1 MKLMKLFHSTT
12 MIPYFILGLLVFG
25 CKSDD
30 GPPIITDPPAEFNG
44 TLAWVES
51 FGGSGIDQAT
61 AVVATDDGAF
71 MVLGSTYSNDGHFAG
86 LKSTTD
92 ADFFLMRVRSDG
104 GVDWTKVYGGDDDEL
119 ATGIT
124 KTSDGGFVLVGY
136 SRSDNCFTGSN
147 GEFHDYYLL
156 KVDTQGNEIW
166 CQNFGYPGSDQA
178 QSIIETREGDLMVT
192 GFFDVSASEGQGNED
207 RSNSGS
213 LHGVGEY
220 WGIKLD
226 ADGQF
231 FWKRY
236 FGGSNN
242 DRSYNVVQAN
252 DGGFLLIGS
261 SESDDFDITDSKGSY
276 DYWAVK
282 LSAQGSLQWTRSF
295 GGSEIDIAY
304 DIALT
309 SEGNYMIVGDAR
321 SSDLDV
327 DVNFGNADVWL
338 IEIDP
343 QGNLLWQKSLGG
355 SMFDSAKGILRMNE
369 NLYAITGSSRSNDG
383 DVSVNNGENDA
394 WTLVVN
400 PAGEIQFERAIGGS
414 SLDFSQDVAQG
425 VDGALLVVGNTEN
438 SDGDIIQNFGFKDIL
453 IYKID

>member
-1 MKLMKLFHSTT
+1 MKLFQTSSLFSYLI
-12 MIPYFILGLLVFG
+12 MGLMVVG

-30 GPPIITDPPAEFNG
+30 ETPIITDPPAEFNG
-44 TLAWVES
+44 TLAWVET

-61 AVVATDDGAF
+61 AVVTTEDGAY
-71 MVLGSTYSNDGHFAG
+71 MVVGSTYSNDGHFAG

-92 ADFFLMRVRSDG
+92 ADYFLMRVRPDG

-124 KTSDGGFVLVGY
+124 KTSDGGYVLVGY

-147 GEFHDYYLL
+147 GGFHDYYIL
-156 KVDTQGNEIW
+156 KVDAQGNEIW

-178 QSIIETREGDLMVT
+178 QNIIETREGDLMVT
-192 GFFDVSASEGQGNED
+192 GFFDVSASGGQGNDD
-207 RSNSGS
+207 RENSGT

-242 DRSYNVVQAN
+242 DRSYNVMQTN
-252 DGGFLLIGS
+252 DGGFVLIGS

-282 LSAQGSLQWTRSF
+282 LSAEGDLEWTRSF

-304 DIALT
+304 DIATTLD
-309 SEGNYMIVGDAR
+309 GNFLIVGDAR
-321 SSDLDV
+321 SNDQDV
-327 DVNFGNADVWL
+327 STNFGNADIWL
-338 IEIDP
+338 VEIDP
-343 QGNLLWQKSLGG
+343 QGNLIWEKSLGG
-355 SMFDSAKGILRMNE
+355 SMFDSAKDLLPMKD
-369 NLYAITGSSRSNDG
+369 NLYCVTGSSRSNDV
-383 DVSVNNGENDA
+383 DVTTNNGENDA
-394 WTLVVN
+394 WTVVVD
-400 PAGEIQFERAIGGS
+400 AQGTIIFEVAIGGS
-414 SLDFSQDVAQG
+414 SLDFSEGAAQG
-425 VDGALLVVGNTEN
+425 VDGALLIVGNTES
-438 SDGDIIQNFGFKDIL
+438 SDGDVIQNLGYKDIL

>member
-1 MKLMKLFHSTT
+1 MKRFLTSSIFSYL
-12 MIPYFILGLLVFG
+12 ILGGVVIG

-30 GPPIITDPPAEFNG
+30 ETPIITNPPAEFNG

-61 AVVATDDGAF
+61 GVISTDDGAF
-71 MVLGSTYSNDGHFAG
+71 MVVGSTYSNDGHFTG

-92 ADFFLMRVRSDG
+92 ADYFLMRVRPDG

-124 KTSDGGFVLVGY
+124 KTSDGGYVLVGY

-147 GEFHDYYLL
+147 GGFHDYYIL
-156 KVDTQGNEIW
+156 KVDAQGNEIW

-178 QSIIETREGDLMVT
+178 QNIIETREGDLMVT
-192 GFFDVSASEGQGNED
+192 GFFDVSASGGQGNDD
-207 RSNSGS
+207 RENAGT

-242 DRSYNVVQAN
+242 DRSYNVMQTN
-252 DGGFLLIGS
+252 DGGFVIIGA
-261 SESDDFDITDSKGSY
+261 SESDDFDITDSRGSY

-282 LSAQGSLQWTRSF
+282 LSAQGDLAWTRSF

-304 DIALT
+304 DIATTLD
-309 SEGNYMIVGDAR
+309 GNFLIVGDAR
-321 SSDLDV
+321 SNDQDV
-327 DVNFGNADVWL
+327 STNYGNADVWL

-343 QGNLLWQKSLGG
+343 QGNLVWEKSLGG
-355 SMFDSAKGILRMNE
+355 SMFDSAKDLLPMND
-369 NLYAITGSSRSNDG
+369 NLYCVTGSSRSNDV
-383 DVSVNNGENDA
+383 DVATNNGENDA
-394 WTLVVN
+394 WTVVVD
-400 PAGEIQFERAIGGS
+400 AQGTIIFEVAIGGS
-414 SLDFSQDVAQG
+414 SLDFSEAAAQG
-425 VDGALLVVGNTEN
+425 VDGALLVVGNTES
-438 SDGDIIQNFGFKDIL
+438 SDGNIIQNLGYKDIL

>member
-1 MKLMKLFHSTT
+1 MKLFQTSSLFSYLI
-12 MIPYFILGLLVFG
+12 MGLMVVG

-30 GPPIITDPPAEFNG
+30 ETPIITDPPAEFNG
-44 TLAWVES
+44 TLAWVET

-61 AVVATDDGAF
+61 AVVTTEDGAY
-71 MVLGSTYSNDGHFAG
+71 MVVGSTYSNDGHFAG

-92 ADFFLMRVRSDG
+92 ADYFLMRVRPDG

-124 KTSDGGFVLVGY
+124 KTSDGGYVLVGY

-147 GEFHDYYLL
+147 GGFHDYYIL

-178 QSIIETREGDLMVT
+178 QNIIETREGDLMVT
-192 GFFDVSASEGQGNED
+192 GFFDVSASGGQGNDD
-207 RSNSGS
+207 RENAGT

-242 DRSYNVVQAN
+242 DRSYNVMQTN
-252 DGGFLLIGS
+252 DGGFVLIGS

-282 LSAQGSLQWTRSF
+282 LSAEGDLEWTRSF

-304 DIALT
+304 DIATTLD
-309 SEGNYMIVGDAR
+309 GNFLIVGDAR
-321 SSDLDV
+321 SNDQDV
-327 DVNFGNADVWL
+327 STNYGNADIWL
-338 IEIDP
+338 VEIDP
-343 QGNLLWQKSLGG
+343 QGNLIWEKSLGG
-355 SMFDSAKGILRMNE
+355 SMFDSAKDLLPMND
-369 NLYAITGSSRSNDG
+369 NLYCVTGSSRSNDV
-383 DVSVNNGENDA
+383 DVTTNNGENDA
-394 WTLVVN
+394 WTVVVD
-400 PAGEIQFERAIGGS
+400 AQGTIIFEMAIGGS
-414 SLDFSQDVAQG
+414 SLDFSEGAAQG
-425 VDGALLVVGNTEN
+425 VDGALLIVGNTES
-438 SDGDIIQNFGFKDIL
+438 SDGDVIQNLGYKDIL

>member
-1 MKLMKLFHSTT
+1 MKLFQTSSLFSYLI
-12 MIPYFILGLLVFG
+12 MGLMVVG

-30 GPPIITDPPAEFNG
+30 EIPIITDPPAEFNG
-44 TLAWVES
+44 TLAWVET

-61 AVVATDDGAF
+61 AVVTTGDGAY
-71 MVLGSTYSNDGHFAG
+71 MVVGSTYSNDGHFAG

-92 ADFFLMRVRSDG
+92 ADYFLMRVRPDG

-124 KTSDGGFVLVGY
+124 KTSDGGYVLVGY

-147 GEFHDYYLL
+147 GGFHDYYIL
-156 KVDTQGNEIW
+156 KVDGQGNEIW

-178 QSIIETREGDLMVT
+178 QDIIETREGDLMVT
-192 GFFDVSASEGQGNED
+192 GFFDVSASGGQGNDD
-207 RSNSGS
+207 RENAGT

-242 DRSYNVVQAN
+242 DRSYNVMQTN
-252 DGGFLLIGS
+252 DGGFVLIGS

-282 LSAQGSLQWTRSF
+282 LSVEGDLEWTRSF

-304 DIALT
+304 DIATTLD
-309 SEGNYMIVGDAR
+309 GNFLIVGDAR
-321 SSDLDV
+321 SNDQDV
-327 DVNFGNADVWL
+327 STNYGNADIWL
-338 IEIDP
+338 VAIDP
-343 QGNLLWQKSLGG
+343 QGNLIWEKSLGG
-355 SMFDSAKGILRMNE
+355 SMFDSAKDLLPMND
-369 NLYAITGSSRSNDG
+369 NLYCVTGSSRSNDV
-383 DVSVNNGENDA
+383 DVTTNNGENDA
-394 WTLVVN
+394 WTVVVD
-400 PAGEIQFERAIGGS
+400 AQGTIIFEVAIGGS
-414 SLDFSQDVAQG
+414 SLDFSEGAAQG
-425 VDGALLVVGNTEN
+425 VDGALLIVGNTES
-438 SDGDIIQNFGFKDIL
+438 SDGDIIQNLGYKDIL

>member
-1 MKLMKLFHSTT
+1 MGLM
-12 MIPYFILGLLVFG
+12 VVG

-30 GPPIITDPPAEFNG
+30 ETPIITDPPAEFNG
-44 TLAWVES
+44 TLAWVET

-61 AVVATDDGAF
+61 AVVTTEDGAY
-71 MVLGSTYSNDGHFAG
+71 MVVGSTYSNDGHFAG

-92 ADFFLMRVRSDG
+92 ADYFLMRVRPDG

-124 KTSDGGFVLVGY
+124 KTSDGGYVLVGY

-147 GEFHDYYLL
+147 GGFHDYYIL

-178 QSIIETREGDLMVT
+178 QNIIETREGDLMVT
-192 GFFDVSASEGQGNED
+192 GFFDVSASGGQGNDD
-207 RSNSGS
+207 RENSGT

-242 DRSYNVVQAN
+242 DRSYNVMQTN
-252 DGGFLLIGS
+252 DGGFVLIGS

-282 LSAQGSLQWTRSF
+282 LSAEGDLEWTRSF

-304 DIALT
+304 DIATTLD
-309 SEGNYMIVGDAR
+309 GNFLIVGDAR
-321 SSDLDV
+321 SNDQDV
-327 DVNFGNADVWL
+327 STNFGNADIWL
-338 IEIDP
+338 VAIDP
-343 QGNLLWQKSLGG
+343 QGNLIWEKSLGG
-355 SMFDSAKGILRMNE
+355 SMFDSAKDLLPMND
-369 NLYAITGSSRSNDG
+369 NLYCVTGSSRSNDV
-383 DVSVNNGENDA
+383 DVTTNNGENDA
-394 WTLVVN
+394 WTVVVD
-400 PAGEIQFERAIGGS
+400 AQGTIIFEVAIGGS
-414 SLDFSQDVAQG
+414 SLDFSEGAAQG
-425 VDGALLVVGNTEN
+425 VDGALLIVGNTESN
-438 SDGDIIQNFGFKDIL
+438 DGDIIQNLGYKDIL

>member
-1 MKLMKLFHSTT
+1 MGLM
-12 MIPYFILGLLVFG
+12 VVG

-30 GPPIITDPPAEFNG
+30 ETPIITDPPAEFNG
-44 TLAWVES
+44 TLAWVET

-61 AVVATDDGAF
+61 AVVTTEDGAY
-71 MVLGSTYSNDGHFAG
+71 MVVGSTYSNDGHFAG
-86 LKSTTD
+86 LKSTSD
-92 ADFFLMRVRSDG
+92 ADYFLMRVRPDG

-124 KTSDGGFVLVGY
+124 KTSDGGYVLVGY

-147 GEFHDYYLL
+147 GGFHDYYIL
-156 KVDTQGNEIW
+156 KVDAQGNEIW

-178 QSIIETREGDLMVT
+178 QNIIETREGDLMVT
-192 GFFDVSASEGQGNED
+192 GFFDVSASGGQGNDD
-207 RSNSGS
+207 RENAGT

-242 DRSYNVVQAN
+242 DRSYNVMQTN
-252 DGGFLLIGS
+252 DGGFVLIGS

-282 LSAQGSLQWTRSF
+282 LSAEGDLEWTRSF

-304 DIALT
+304 DIATTLD
-309 SEGNYMIVGDAR
+309 GNFLIVGDAR
-321 SSDLDV
+321 SNDQDV
-327 DVNFGNADVWL
+327 STNYGNADIWL
-338 IEIDP
+338 VAIDP
-343 QGNLLWQKSLGG
+343 QGNLIWEKSLGG
-355 SMFDSAKGILRMNE
+355 SMFDSAKDLLPMND
-369 NLYAITGSSRSNDG
+369 NLYCVTGSSRSNDV
-383 DVSVNNGENDA
+383 DVTTNNGENDA
-394 WTLVVN
+394 WTVVVD
-400 PAGEIQFERAIGGS
+400 AQGTIIFEGAIGGS
-414 SLDFSQDVAQG
+414 SLDFSEGAAQG
-425 VDGALLVVGNTEN
+425 VDGALLIVGNTES
-438 SDGDIIQNFGFKDIL
+438 SDGDIIQNLGYKDIL

>member
-1 MKLMKLFHSTT
+1 MGLM
-12 MIPYFILGLLVFG
+12 VVG

-30 GPPIITDPPAEFNG
+30 ETPIITDPPAEFNG
-44 TLAWVES
+44 TLAWVET

-61 AVVATDDGAF
+61 AVVTTEDGAY
-71 MVLGSTYSNDGHFAG
+71 MVVGSTYSNDGHFAG

-92 ADFFLMRVRSDG
+92 ADYFLMRVRPDG

-124 KTSDGGFVLVGY
+124 KTSDGGYVLVGY

-147 GEFHDYYLL
+147 GGFHDYYIL
-156 KVDTQGNEIW
+156 KVDAQGNEIW

-178 QSIIETREGDLMVT
+178 QNIIETREGDLMVT
-192 GFFDVSASEGQGNED
+192 GFFDVSASGGQGNDD
-207 RSNSGS
+207 RENAGT

-242 DRSYNVVQAN
+242 DRSYNVMQTN
-252 DGGFLLIGS
+252 DGGFVLIGS

-282 LSAQGSLQWTRSF
+282 LSAEGDLEWTRSF

-304 DIALT
+304 DIAT
-309 SEGNYMIVGDAR
+309 TIDGNFLIVGDAR
-321 SSDLDV
+321 SNDQDV
-327 DVNFGNADVWL
+327 STNYGNADIWL
-338 IEIDP
+338 VAIDP
-343 QGNLLWQKSLGG
+343 QGNLIWEKSLGG
-355 SMFDSAKGILRMNE
+355 SMFDSAKDLLPMND
-369 NLYAITGSSRSNDG
+369 NLYCVTGSSRSNDV
-383 DVSVNNGENDA
+383 DVTTNNGENDA
-394 WTLVVN
+394 WTVVVD
-400 PAGEIQFERAIGGS
+400 AQGTIIFEGAIGGS
-414 SLDFSQDVAQG
+414 SLDFSEGAAQG
-425 VDGALLVVGNTEN
+425 VDGALLIVGNTESN
-438 SDGDIIQNFGFKDIL
+438 DGDIIQNLGYKDIL

>member
-1 MKLMKLFHSTT
+1 MGLM
-12 MIPYFILGLLVFG
+12 VVG

-30 GPPIITDPPAEFNG
+30 ETPIITDPPAEFNG
-44 TLAWVES
+44 TLAWVET

-61 AVVATDDGAF
+61 AVVTTEDGAY
-71 MVLGSTYSNDGHFAG
+71 MVVGSTYSNDGHFAG

-92 ADFFLMRVRSDG
+92 ADYFLMRVRPDG

-124 KTSDGGFVLVGY
+124 KTSDGGYVLVGY

-147 GEFHDYYLL
+147 GGFHDYYIL

-178 QSIIETREGDLMVT
+178 QNIIETREGDLMVT
-192 GFFDVSASEGQGNED
+192 GFFDVSASGGQGNDD
-207 RSNSGS
+207 RENSGT

-242 DRSYNVVQAN
+242 DRSYNVMQTN
-252 DGGFLLIGS
+252 DGGFVLIGS
-261 SESDDFDITDSKGSY
+261 SESDDFDITDGKGSY

-282 LSAQGSLQWTRSF
+282 LSAEGDLEWTRSF

-304 DIALT
+304 DIATTLD
-309 SEGNYMIVGDAR
+309 GNFLIVGDAR
-321 SSDLDV
+321 SNDQDV
-327 DVNFGNADVWL
+327 STNYGNADIWL
-338 IEIDP
+338 VAIDP
-343 QGNLLWQKSLGG
+343 QGNLIWEKSLGG
-355 SMFDSAKGILRMNE
+355 SMFDSAKDLLPMND
-369 NLYAITGSSRSNDG
+369 NLYCVTGSSRSNDV
-383 DVSVNNGENDA
+383 DVTTNNGENDA
-394 WTLVVN
+394 WTVVVD
-400 PAGEIQFERAIGGS
+400 AQGTIIFEGAIGGS
-414 SLDFSQDVAQG
+414 SLDFSEGAAQG
-425 VDGALLVVGNTEN
+425 VDGALLIVGNTES
-438 SDGDIIQNFGFKDIL
+438 SDGDIIQNLGYKDIL

>member
-1 MKLMKLFHSTT
+1 MKRFLTSSIFSYL
-12 MIPYFILGLLVFG
+12 ILGGVVIG

-30 GPPIITDPPAEFNG
+30 ETPIITNPPAEFNG

-61 AVVATDDGAF
+61 GVISTDDGAF
-71 MVLGSTYSNDGHFAG
+71 MVVGSTYSNDGHFTG

-92 ADFFLMRVRSDG
+92 ADYFLMRVRPDG
-104 GVDWTKVYGGDDDEL
+104 GVDWTKVYGGGDDEL

-124 KTSDGGFVLVGY
+124 KTSDGGYVLVGY

-147 GEFHDYYLL
+147 GGFHDYYIL
-156 KVDTQGNEIW
+156 KVDAQGNEIW

-178 QSIIETREGDLMVT
+178 QNIIETREGDLMVT
-192 GFFDVSASEGQGNED
+192 GFFDVSASGGQGNDD
-207 RSNSGS
+207 RENAGT

-242 DRSYNVVQAN
+242 DRSYNVMQTN
-252 DGGFLLIGS
+252 DGGFVIIGA
-261 SESDDFDITDSKGSY
+261 SESDDFDITDSRGSY
-276 DYWAVK
+276 DYWGVK
-282 LSAQGSLQWTRSF
+282 LSAEGDLEWTRSF

-304 DIALT
+304 DIATTLD
-309 SEGNYMIVGDAR
+309 GNFLIVGDAR
-321 SSDLDV
+321 SNDQDV
-327 DVNFGNADVWL
+327 STNYGNADIWL
-338 IEIDP
+338 VAIDP
-343 QGNLLWQKSLGG
+343 QGNLIWEKSLGG
-355 SMFDSAKGILRMNE
+355 SMFDSAKDLLPMNN
-369 NLYAITGSSRSNDG
+369 NLYCVTGSSRSNDV
-383 DVSVNNGENDA
+383 DVTTNNGENDA
-394 WTLVVN
+394 WTVVVD
-400 PAGEIQFERAIGGS
+400 AQGTIIFEVAIGGS
-414 SLDFSQDVAQG
+414 SLDFSEAAAQG
-425 VDGALLVVGNTEN
+425 VDGALLVVGNTES
-438 SDGDIIQNFGFKDIL
+438 SDGNIIQNLGYKDIL

>member
-1 MKLMKLFHSTT
+1 MKLFQTSSLFSYLI
-12 MIPYFILGLLVFG
+12 MGLMVVG

-30 GPPIITDPPAEFNG
+30 ETPIITDPPAEFNG
-44 TLAWVES
+44 TLAWVET

-61 AVVATDDGAF
+61 AVVTTEDGAY
-71 MVLGSTYSNDGHFAG
+71 MVVGSTYSNDGHFAG

-92 ADFFLMRVRSDG
+92 ADYFLMRVRPDG

-124 KTSDGGFVLVGY
+124 KTSDGGYVLVGY

-147 GEFHDYYLL
+147 GGFHDYYIL

-178 QSIIETREGDLMVT
+178 QNIIETREGDLMVT
-192 GFFDVSASEGQGNED
+192 GFFDVSASGGQGNDD
-207 RSNSGS
+207 RENAGT

-242 DRSYNVVQAN
+242 DRSYNVMQTN
-252 DGGFLLIGS
+252 DGGFVLIGS
-261 SESDDFDITDSKGSY
+261 SESDDFDITDGKGSY

-282 LSAQGSLQWTRSF
+282 LSAEGDLEWTRSF

-304 DIALT
+304 DIATTLD
-309 SEGNYMIVGDAR
+309 GNFLIVGDAR
-321 SSDLDV
+321 SNDQDV
-327 DVNFGNADVWL
+327 STNFGNADIWL
-338 IEIDP
+338 VEIDP
-343 QGNLLWQKSLGG
+343 QGNLIWEKSLGG
-355 SMFDSAKGILRMNE
+355 SMFDSAKDLLPMND
-369 NLYAITGSSRSNDG
+369 NLYCVTGSSRSNDV
-383 DVSVNNGENDA
+383 DVTTNNGENDA
-394 WTLVVN
+394 WTVVVD
-400 PAGEIQFERAIGGS
+400 AQGTIIFEVAIGGS
-414 SLDFSQDVAQG
+414 SLDFSEGAAQG
-425 VDGALLVVGNTEN
+425 VDGALLIVGNTES
-438 SDGDIIQNFGFKDIL
+438 SDGDVIQNLGYKDIL

>member
-1 MKLMKLFHSTT
+1 MKLFQTSSLFSYLI
-12 MIPYFILGLLVFG
+12 MGLMVVG

-30 GPPIITDPPAEFNG
+30 ETPIITDPPAEFNG
-44 TLAWVES
+44 TLAWVET

-61 AVVATDDGAF
+61 AVVTTEDGAY
-71 MVLGSTYSNDGHFAG
+71 MVVGSTYSNDGHFAG
-86 LKSTTD
+86 LKSTSD
-92 ADFFLMRVRSDG
+92 ADYFLMRVRPDG

-124 KTSDGGFVLVGY
+124 KTSDGGYVLVGY

-147 GEFHDYYLL
+147 GGFHDYYIL
-156 KVDTQGNEIW
+156 KVDAQGNEIW

-178 QSIIETREGDLMVT
+178 QNIIETREGDLMVT
-192 GFFDVSASEGQGNED
+192 GFFDVSASGGQGNDD
-207 RSNSGS
+207 RENALT

-242 DRSYNVVQAN
+242 DRSYNVMQTN
-252 DGGFLLIGS
+252 DGGFVLIGS
-261 SESDDFDITDSKGSY
+261 SESDDFDITDGKGSY

-282 LSAQGSLQWTRSF
+282 LSAEGDLEWTRSF

-304 DIALT
+304 DIATTLD
-309 SEGNYMIVGDAR
+309 GNFLIVGDAR
-321 SSDLDV
+321 SNDQDV
-327 DVNFGNADVWL
+327 STNYGNADIWL
-338 IEIDP
+338 VAIDP
-343 QGNLLWQKSLGG
+343 QGNLIWEKSLGG
-355 SMFDSAKGILRMNE
+355 SMFDSAKDLLPMND
-369 NLYAITGSSRSNDG
+369 NLYCVTGSSRSNDV
-383 DVSVNNGENDA
+383 DVTTNNGENDA
-394 WTLVVN
+394 WTVVVD
-400 PAGEIQFERAIGGS
+400 AQGTIIFEGAIGGS
-414 SLDFSQDVAQG
+414 SLDFSEGAAQG
-425 VDGALLVVGNTEN
+425 VDGALLIVGNTES
-438 SDGDIIQNFGFKDIL
+438 SDGDIIQNLGYKDIL

>member
-1 MKLMKLFHSTT
+1 MKLLQSSSLISFL
-12 MIPYFILGLLVFG
+12 ILGLVMG

-30 GPPIITDPPAEFNG
+30 ETPIITDPPAEFNG

-61 AVVATDDGAF
+61 SVVTTDDGAF
-71 MVLGSTYSNDGHFAG
+71 MVVGSTYSNDGHFAG
-86 LKSTTD
+86 LKSSTD
-92 ADFFLMRVRSDG
+92 ADYFLMRVRPDG

-124 KTSDGGFVLVGY
+124 KTNDGGYVIAGY

-147 GEFHDYYLL
+147 GGFHDYYIL
-156 KVDTQGNEIW
+156 KVDAQGNEIW

-178 QSIIETREGDLMVT
+178 QNIIETREGDLMVT

-207 RSNSGS
+207 RSSSGS

-220 WGIKLD
+220 WSIKLD

-231 FWKRY
+231 FWKRF

-252 DGGFLLIGS
+252 DGGFILIGA

-282 LSAQGSLQWTRSF
+282 LSAQGALQWTRSF

-309 SEGNYMIVGDAR
+309 TEGNFMIVGDAR

-355 SMFDSAKGILRMNE
+355 SMFDSGKALSRMNE
-369 NLYAITGSSRSNDG
+369 NLYCITGSSRSSDG
-383 DVSVNNGENDA
+383 DVTLNNGENDA
-394 WTLVVN
+394 WTIVVD
-400 PAGEIQFERAIGGS
+400 ASGEIQFELAIGGS
-414 SLDFSQDVAQG
+414 SLDFSEDVAQG
-425 VDGALLVVGNTEN
+425 IDGALLVVGNTES
-438 SDGDIIQNFGFKDIL
+438 SDGDIIQNLGYKDIL

>member
-1 MKLMKLFHSTT
+1 MKLFQTSSLFSYLI
-12 MIPYFILGLLVFG
+12 MGLMVVG

-30 GPPIITDPPAEFNG
+30 EIPIITDPPAEFNG
-44 TLAWVES
+44 TLAWVET

-61 AVVATDDGAF
+61 AVVTTGDGAY
-71 MVLGSTYSNDGHFAG
+71 MVVGSTYSNDGHFAG

-92 ADFFLMRVRSDG
+92 ADYFLMRVRPDG

-124 KTSDGGFVLVGY
+124 KTSDGGYVLVGY

-147 GEFHDYYLL
+147 GGFHDYYIL
-156 KVDTQGNEIW
+156 KVDGQGNEIW

-178 QSIIETREGDLMVT
+178 QDIIETREGDLMVT
-192 GFFDVSASEGQGNED
+192 GFFDVSASGGQGNDD
-207 RSNSGS
+207 RENAGT

-242 DRSYNVVQAN
+242 DRSYNVMQTN
-252 DGGFLLIGS
+252 DGGFVLIGA

-282 LSAQGSLQWTRSF
+282 LSVEGDLEWTRSF

-304 DIALT
+304 DIATTLD
-309 SEGNYMIVGDAR
+309 GNFLIVGDAR
-321 SSDLDV
+321 SNDQDV
-327 DVNFGNADVWL
+327 STNYGNADIWL
-338 IEIDP
+338 VAIDP
-343 QGNLLWQKSLGG
+343 QGNLIWEKSLGG
-355 SMFDSAKGILRMNE
+355 SMFDSAKDLLPMND
-369 NLYAITGSSRSNDG
+369 NLYCVTGSSRSNDV
-383 DVSVNNGENDA
+383 DVTTNNGENDA
-394 WTLVVN
+394 WTVVVD
-400 PAGEIQFERAIGGS
+400 AQGTIIFEVAIGGS
-414 SLDFSQDVAQG
+414 SLDFSESAAQG
-425 VDGALLVVGNTEN
+425 VDGALLIVGNTES
-438 SDGDIIQNFGFKDIL
+438 SDGDVIQNLGYKDIL

>member
-1 MKLMKLFHSTT
+1 MKLFHSTT

-147 GEFHDYYLL
+147 GGFHDYYLL

-282 LSAQGSLQWTRSF
+282 LSAQGALQWTRSF

-425 VDGALLVVGNTEN
+425 IDGALLVVGNTES

>member
-1 MKLMKLFHSTT
+1 
-12 MIPYFILGLLVFG
+12 MIG

-30 GPPIITDPPAEFNG
+30 ETPIITDPPSEFNG

-61 AVVATDDGAF
+61 GVISTDDGAF
-71 MVLGSTYSNDGHFAG
+71 MVVGSTYSNDGHLTG

-92 ADFFLMRVRSDG
+92 ADYFLMRVRPDG

-124 KTSDGGFVLVGY
+124 KTSDGGYVLVGY
-136 SRSDNCFTGSN
+136 SRSNNCFTGSN
-147 GEFHDYYLL
+147 GGFHDYYIL
-156 KVDTQGNEIW
+156 KVDAQGNEIW

-178 QSIIETREGDLMVT
+178 QNIIETREGDLMVT
-192 GFFDVSASEGQGNED
+192 GFFDVSASGGQGNDD
-207 RSNSGS
+207 RENAGT

-242 DRSYNVVQAN
+242 DRSYNVMQTN
-252 DGGFLLIGS
+252 DGGFVIIGA
-261 SESDDFDITDSKGSY
+261 SESDYFDITDSRGSY

-282 LSAQGSLQWTRSF
+282 LSAQGDLAWTRSF
-295 GGSEIDIAY
+295 CGSEIDIAY
-304 DIALT
+304 DIAT
-309 SEGNYMIVGDAR
+309 TRDGNFLIVGDAR
-321 SSDLDV
+321 SNDQDV
-327 DVNFGNADVWL
+327 SNNYGNADVWL

-343 QGNLLWQKSLGG
+343 QGNLVWEKSLGG
-355 SMFDSAKGILRMNE
+355 SMFDSAKDLLPMND
-369 NLYAITGSSRSNDG
+369 NLYCVTGSSRSNDV
-383 DVSVNNGENDA
+383 DVATNNGENDA
-394 WTLVVN
+394 WTVVVD
-400 PAGEIQFERAIGGS
+400 AQGAIIFEVSIGGS
-414 SLDFSQDVAQG
+414 SLDFSEAAAQG
-425 VDGALLVVGNTEN
+425 VDGALLVVGNTES
-438 SDGDIIQNFGFKDIL
+438 SDGNIIQNLGYKDIL

>member
-1 MKLMKLFHSTT
+1 MKLFQTSSLFSYLI
-12 MIPYFILGLLVFG
+12 MGLMVVG

-30 GPPIITDPPAEFNG
+30 EIPIITDPPAEFNG
-44 TLAWVES
+44 TLAWVET

-61 AVVATDDGAF
+61 AVVTTGDGAY
-71 MVLGSTYSNDGHFAG
+71 MVVGSTYSNDGHFAG

-92 ADFFLMRVRSDG
+92 ADYFLMRVRLDG

-124 KTSDGGFVLVGY
+124 KTSDGGYVLVGY

-147 GEFHDYYLL
+147 GGFHDYYIL
-156 KVDTQGNEIW
+156 KVDGQGNEIW

-178 QSIIETREGDLMVT
+178 QDIIETREGDLMVT
-192 GFFDVSASEGQGNED
+192 GFFDVSASGGQGNDD
-207 RSNSGS
+207 RENAGT

-242 DRSYNVVQAN
+242 DRSYNVMQTN
-252 DGGFLLIGS
+252 DGGFVLIGA

-282 LSAQGSLQWTRSF
+282 LSVEGDLEWTRSF

-304 DIALT
+304 DIATTLD
-309 SEGNYMIVGDAR
+309 GNFLIVGDAR
-321 SSDLDV
+321 SNDQDV
-327 DVNFGNADVWL
+327 STNYGNADIWL
-338 IEIDP
+338 VAIDP
-343 QGNLLWQKSLGG
+343 QGNLIWEKSLGG
-355 SMFDSAKGILRMNE
+355 SMFDSAKNLLPMNN
-369 NLYAITGSSRSNDG
+369 NLYCVTGSSRSNDV
-383 DVSVNNGENDA
+383 DVTTNNGENDA
-394 WTLVVN
+394 WTVVVD
-400 PAGEIQFERAIGGS
+400 AQGTIIFEVAIGGS
-414 SLDFSQDVAQG
+414 SLDFSEGAAQG
-425 VDGALLVVGNTEN
+425 VDGALLIVGNTES
-438 SDGDIIQNFGFKDIL
+438 SDGDIIQNLGYKDIL

>member
-1 MKLMKLFHSTT
+1 MGLM
-12 MIPYFILGLLVFG
+12 VVG

-30 GPPIITDPPAEFNG
+30 ETPIITDPPAEFNG
-44 TLAWVES
+44 TLAWVET

-61 AVVATDDGAF
+61 AVVTTEDGAY
-71 MVLGSTYSNDGHFAG
+71 MVVGSTYSNDGHFAG

-92 ADFFLMRVRSDG
+92 ADYFLMRVRPDG

-124 KTSDGGFVLVGY
+124 KTSDGGYVLVGY

-147 GEFHDYYLL
+147 GGFHDYYIL
-156 KVDTQGNEIW
+156 KVDAQGNEIW

-178 QSIIETREGDLMVT
+178 QNIIETREGDLMVT
-192 GFFDVSASEGQGNED
+192 GFFDVSASGGQGNDD
-207 RSNSGS
+207 RENAGT

-242 DRSYNVVQAN
+242 DRSYNVMQTN
-252 DGGFLLIGS
+252 DGGFVLIGS

-282 LSAQGSLQWTRSF
+282 LSAEGDLEWTRSF

-304 DIALT
+304 DIATTLD
-309 SEGNYMIVGDAR
+309 GNFLIVGDAR
-321 SSDLDV
+321 SNDQDV
-327 DVNFGNADVWL
+327 STNYGNADIWL
-338 IEIDP
+338 VAIDP
-343 QGNLLWQKSLGG
+343 QGNLIWEKSLGG
-355 SMFDSAKGILRMNE
+355 SMFDSAKDLLPMND
-369 NLYAITGSSRSNDG
+369 NLYCVTGSSRSNDV
-383 DVSVNNGENDA
+383 DVTTNNGENDA
-394 WTLVVN
+394 WTVVVD
-400 PAGEIQFERAIGGS
+400 AQGTIIFEVAIGGS
-414 SLDFSQDVAQG
+414 SLDFSEGAAQG
-425 VDGALLVVGNTEN
+425 VDGALLIVGNTES
-438 SDGDIIQNFGFKDIL
+438 SDGDVIQNLGYKDIL

>member
-1 MKLMKLFHSTT
+1 MKLFQTSSLFSYLI
-12 MIPYFILGLLVFG
+12 MGLMVVG

-30 GPPIITDPPAEFNG
+30 ETPIITDPPAEFNG
-44 TLAWVES
+44 TLAWVET

-61 AVVATDDGAF
+61 AVVTTEDGAY
-71 MVLGSTYSNDGHFAG
+71 MVVGSTYSNDGHFAG

-92 ADFFLMRVRSDG
+92 ADYFLMRVRPDG

-124 KTSDGGFVLVGY
+124 KTSDGGYVLVGY

-147 GEFHDYYLL
+147 GGFHDYYIL

-178 QSIIETREGDLMVT
+178 QNIIETREGDLMVT
-192 GFFDVSASEGQGNED
+192 GFFDVSASGGQGNDD
-207 RSNSGS
+207 RENAGT

-242 DRSYNVVQAN
+242 DRSYNVMQTN
-252 DGGFLLIGS
+252 DGGFVLIGS
-261 SESDDFDITDSKGSY
+261 SESDDFDITDGKGSY

-282 LSAQGSLQWTRSF
+282 LSAEGDLEWTRSF

-304 DIALT
+304 DIATTLD
-309 SEGNYMIVGDAR
+309 GNFLIVGDAR
-321 SSDLDV
+321 SNDQDV
-327 DVNFGNADVWL
+327 STNFGNADIWL
-338 IEIDP
+338 VEIDP
-343 QGNLLWQKSLGG
+343 QGNLIWEKSLGG
-355 SMFDSAKGILRMNE
+355 SMFDSAKDLLPMND
-369 NLYAITGSSRSNDG
+369 NLYCVTGSSRSNDV
-383 DVSVNNGENDA
+383 DVTTNNGENDA
-394 WTLVVN
+394 WTVVVD
-400 PAGEIQFERAIGGS
+400 AQGTIIFEGAIGGS
-414 SLDFSQDVAQG
+414 SLDFSEGAAQG
-425 VDGALLVVGNTEN
+425 VDGALLIVGNTES
-438 SDGDIIQNFGFKDIL
+438 SDGDVIQNLGYKDIL

>member
-1 MKLMKLFHSTT
+1 MKLFQTSSLFSYLI
-12 MIPYFILGLLVFG
+12 MGLMVVG

-30 GPPIITDPPAEFNG
+30 ETPIITDPPAEFNG
-44 TLAWVES
+44 TLAWVET

-61 AVVATDDGAF
+61 AVVTTEDGAY
-71 MVLGSTYSNDGHFAG
+71 MVVGSTYSNDGHFAG

-92 ADFFLMRVRSDG
+92 ADYFLMRVRPDG

-124 KTSDGGFVLVGY
+124 KTSDGGYVLVGY

-147 GEFHDYYLL
+147 GGFHDYYIL

-178 QSIIETREGDLMVT
+178 QNIIETREGDLMVT
-192 GFFDVSASEGQGNED
+192 GFFDVSASGGQGNDD
-207 RSNSGS
+207 RENSGT

-242 DRSYNVVQAN
+242 DRSYNVMQTN
-252 DGGFLLIGS
+252 DGGFVLIGS

-282 LSAQGSLQWTRSF
+282 LSAEGDLEWTRSF

-304 DIALT
+304 DIATTLD
-309 SEGNYMIVGDAR
+309 GNFLIVGDAR
-321 SSDLDV
+321 SNDQDV
-327 DVNFGNADVWL
+327 STNFGNADIWL
-338 IEIDP
+338 VAIDP
-343 QGNLLWQKSLGG
+343 QGNLIWEKSLGG
-355 SMFDSAKGILRMNE
+355 SMFDSAKDLLPMND
-369 NLYAITGSSRSNDG
+369 NLYCVTGSSRSNDV
-383 DVSVNNGENDA
+383 DVTTNNGENDA
-394 WTLVVN
+394 WTVVVD
-400 PAGEIQFERAIGGS
+400 AQGTIIFEVAIGGS
-414 SLDFSQDVAQG
+414 SLDFSEGAAQG
-425 VDGALLVVGNTEN
+425 VDGALLIVGNTESN
-438 SDGDIIQNFGFKDIL
+438 DGDIIQNLGYKDIL

>member
-1 MKLMKLFHSTT
+1 MKLIRTSSIISIIF
-12 MIPYFILGLLVFG
+12 LGLGVMG

-30 GPPIITDPPAEFNG
+30 ETPIITDPPAEFNG

-61 AVVATDDGAF
+61 AVVTTDDGAF
-71 MVLGSTYSNDGHFAG
+71 MVVGSTYSNDGHFAG
-86 LKSTTD
+86 LKSSTD
-92 ADFFLMRVRSDG
+92 ADYFLMRVRPDG
-104 GVDWTKVYGGDDDEL
+104 GVDWTKVYGDDDDEI

-124 KTSDGGFVLVGY
+124 KTSDGGFVISGY

-147 GEFHDYYLL
+147 GGFHDYYIL
-156 KVDTQGNEIW
+156 KVDAQGNEIW

-178 QSIIETREGDLMVT
+178 QNIIETREGDLMVT

-207 RSNSGS
+207 RANSGS

-236 FGGSNN
+236 YGGSNN

-252 DGGFLLIGS
+252 DGGFILIGA

-282 LSAQGSLQWTRSF
+282 LSAQGALQWTRSF

-304 DIALT
+304 DISLT
-309 SEGNYMIVGDAR
+309 NEGNFMIVGDAR

-338 IEIDP
+338 IEINP

-355 SMFDSAKGILRMNE
+355 SMFDSGKALLRMNE
-369 NLYAITGSSRSNDG
+369 NLYCITGSSRSNDG

-394 WTLVVN
+394 WTVVVDSSG
-400 PAGEIQFERAIGGS
+400 AIQFEVAIGGS
-414 SLDFSQDVAQG
+414 SLDFSEDVAQG
-425 VDGALLVVGNTEN
+425 VDGALLVVGNTES
-438 SDGDIIQNFGFKDIL
+438 SDGDIIQNLGYKDIL
-453 IYKID
+453 IYRID

>member
-1 MKLMKLFHSTT
+1 MKLFQTSSLFSYLI
-12 MIPYFILGLLVFG
+12 MGLMVVG

-30 GPPIITDPPAEFNG
+30 EIPIITDPPAEFNG
-44 TLAWVES
+44 TLAWVET

-61 AVVATDDGAF
+61 AVVTTEDGAY
-71 MVLGSTYSNDGHFAG
+71 MVVGSTYSNDGHFAG

-92 ADFFLMRVRSDG
+92 ADYFLMRVRPDG

-124 KTSDGGFVLVGY
+124 KTSDGGYVLVGY

-147 GEFHDYYLL
+147 GGFHDYYIL
-156 KVDTQGNEIW
+156 KVDGQGNEIW

-178 QSIIETREGDLMVT
+178 QDIIETREGDLMVT
-192 GFFDVSASEGQGNED
+192 GFFDVSASGGQGNDD
-207 RSNSGS
+207 RENAGT

-242 DRSYNVVQAN
+242 DRSYNVMQTN
-252 DGGFLLIGS
+252 DGGFVLIGA

-282 LSAQGSLQWTRSF
+282 LSVEGDLEWTRSF

-304 DIALT
+304 DITTTLD
-309 SEGNYMIVGDAR
+309 GNFLIVGDAR
-321 SSDLDV
+321 SNDQDV
-327 DVNFGNADVWL
+327 STNYGNADIWL
-338 IEIDP
+338 VAIDP
-343 QGNLLWQKSLGG
+343 QGNLIWEKSLGG
-355 SMFDSAKGILRMNE
+355 SMFDSAKDLLPMND
-369 NLYAITGSSRSNDG
+369 NLYCVTGSSRSNDV
-383 DVSVNNGENDA
+383 DVTTNNGENDA
-394 WTLVVN
+394 WTVVVD
-400 PAGEIQFERAIGGS
+400 AQGTIIFEVAIGGS
-414 SLDFSQDVAQG
+414 SLDFSEGAAQG
-425 VDGALLVVGNTEN
+425 VDGALLIVGNTES
-438 SDGDIIQNFGFKDIL
+438 SDGDVIQNLGYKDIL

>member
-1 MKLMKLFHSTT
+1 MKLFHSTT

-147 GEFHDYYLL
+147 GGFHDYYLL

-282 LSAQGSLQWTRSF
+282 LSAQGALQWTRSF

-383 DVSVNNGENDA
+383 EVSVNNGENDA

-425 VDGALLVVGNTEN
+425 IDGALLVVGNTES

>member
-1 MKLMKLFHSTT
+1 MKLFQTSSLFSYLI
-12 MIPYFILGLLVFG
+12 MGLMVVG

-30 GPPIITDPPAEFNG
+30 ETPIITDPPAEFNG
-44 TLAWVES
+44 TLAWVET

-61 AVVATDDGAF
+61 AVVTTEDGAY
-71 MVLGSTYSNDGHFAG
+71 MVVGSTYSNDGHFAG
-86 LKSTTD
+86 LKSTSD
-92 ADFFLMRVRSDG
+92 ADYFLMRVRPDG

-124 KTSDGGFVLVGY
+124 KTSDGGYVLVGY

-147 GEFHDYYLL
+147 GGFHDYYIL
-156 KVDTQGNEIW
+156 KVDAQGNEIW

-178 QSIIETREGDLMVT
+178 QNIIETREGDLMVT
-192 GFFDVSASEGQGNED
+192 GFFDVSASGGQGNDD
-207 RSNSGS
+207 RENAGT

-242 DRSYNVVQAN
+242 DRSYNVMQTN
-252 DGGFLLIGS
+252 DGGFVLIGS
-261 SESDDFDITDSKGSY
+261 SESDDFDITDGKGSY

-282 LSAQGSLQWTRSF
+282 LSAEGDLEWTRSF

-304 DIALT
+304 DIATTLD
-309 SEGNYMIVGDAR
+309 GNFLIVGDAR
-321 SSDLDV
+321 SNDQDV
-327 DVNFGNADVWL
+327 STNYGNADIWL
-338 IEIDP
+338 VAIDP
-343 QGNLLWQKSLGG
+343 QGNLIWEKSLGG
-355 SMFDSAKGILRMNE
+355 SMFDSAKDLLPMND
-369 NLYAITGSSRSNDG
+369 NLYCVTGSSRSNDV
-383 DVSVNNGENDA
+383 DVTTNNGENDA
-394 WTLVVN
+394 WTVVVD
-400 PAGEIQFERAIGGS
+400 AQGTIIFEGAIGGS
-414 SLDFSQDVAQG
+414 SLDFSEGAAQG
-425 VDGALLVVGNTEN
+425 VDGALLIVGNTES
-438 SDGDIIQNFGFKDIL
+438 SDGDIIQNLGYKDIL

>member
-1 MKLMKLFHSTT
+1 MKLFQTSSLFSYLI
-12 MIPYFILGLLVFG
+12 MGLMVVG

-30 GPPIITDPPAEFNG
+30 ETPIITDPPAEFNG
-44 TLAWVES
+44 TLAWVET

-61 AVVATDDGAF
+61 AVVTTEDGAY
-71 MVLGSTYSNDGHFAG
+71 MVVGSTYSNDGHFAG

-92 ADFFLMRVRSDG
+92 ADYFLMRVRPDG

-124 KTSDGGFVLVGY
+124 KTSDGGYVLVGY

-147 GEFHDYYLL
+147 GGFHDYYIL

-178 QSIIETREGDLMVT
+178 QNIIETREGDLMVT
-192 GFFDVSASEGQGNED
+192 GFFDVSASGGQGNDD
-207 RSNSGS
+207 RENSGT

-242 DRSYNVVQAN
+242 DRSYNVMQTN
-252 DGGFLLIGS
+252 DGGFVLIGS

-282 LSAQGSLQWTRSF
+282 LSAEGDLEWTRSF

-304 DIALT
+304 DIATTLD
-309 SEGNYMIVGDAR
+309 GNFLIVGDAR
-321 SSDLDV
+321 SNDQDV
-327 DVNFGNADVWL
+327 STNFGNADIWL
-338 IEIDP
+338 VAIDP
-343 QGNLLWQKSLGG
+343 QGNLIWEKSLGG
-355 SMFDSAKGILRMNE
+355 SMFDSAKDLLPMND
-369 NLYAITGSSRSNDG
+369 NLYCVTGSSRSNDV
-383 DVSVNNGENDA
+383 DVTTNNGENDA
-394 WTLVVN
+394 WTVVVD
-400 PAGEIQFERAIGGS
+400 AQGTIIFEVAIGGS
-414 SLDFSQDVAQG
+414 SLDFSEGAAQG
-425 VDGALLVVGNTEN
+425 VDGALLIVGNTES
-438 SDGDIIQNFGFKDIL
+438 SDGDVIQNLGYKDIL

>member
-1 MKLMKLFHSTT
+1 MKLFQTSSLFSYLI
-12 MIPYFILGLLVFG
+12 MGLMVVG

-30 GPPIITDPPAEFNG
+30 ETPIITDPPAEFNG
-44 TLAWVES
+44 TLAWVET

-61 AVVATDDGAF
+61 AVVTTEDGAY
-71 MVLGSTYSNDGHFAG
+71 MVVGSTYSNDGHFAG

-92 ADFFLMRVRSDG
+92 ADYFLMRVRPDG

-124 KTSDGGFVLVGY
+124 KTSDGGYVLVGY

-147 GEFHDYYLL
+147 GGFHDYYIL
-156 KVDTQGNEIW
+156 KVDAQGNEIW

-178 QSIIETREGDLMVT
+178 QNIIETREGDLMVT
-192 GFFDVSASEGQGNED
+192 GFFDVSASGGQGNDD
-207 RSNSGS
+207 RENAGT

-242 DRSYNVVQAN
+242 DRSYNVMQTN
-252 DGGFLLIGS
+252 DGGFVLIGS

-282 LSAQGSLQWTRSF
+282 LSAEGDLEWTRSF

-304 DIALT
+304 DIATTLD
-309 SEGNYMIVGDAR
+309 GNFLIVGDAR
-321 SSDLDV
+321 SNDQDV
-327 DVNFGNADVWL
+327 STNYGNADIWL
-338 IEIDP
+338 VAIDP
-343 QGNLLWQKSLGG
+343 QGNLIWEKSLGG
-355 SMFDSAKGILRMNE
+355 SMFDSAKDLLPMND
-369 NLYAITGSSRSNDG
+369 NLYCVTGSSRSNDV
-383 DVSVNNGENDA
+383 DVTTNNGENDA
-394 WTLVVN
+394 WTVVVD
-400 PAGEIQFERAIGGS
+400 AQGTIIFEVAIGGS
-414 SLDFSQDVAQG
+414 SLDFSEGAAQG
-425 VDGALLVVGNTEN
+425 VDGALLIVGNTES
-438 SDGDIIQNFGFKDIL
+438 SDGDVIQNLGYKDIL

>member
-1 MKLMKLFHSTT
+1 MGLM
-12 MIPYFILGLLVFG
+12 VVG

-30 GPPIITDPPAEFNG
+30 ETPIITDPPAEFNG
-44 TLAWVES
+44 TLAWVET

-61 AVVATDDGAF
+61 AVVTTEDGAY
-71 MVLGSTYSNDGHFAG
+71 MVVGSTYSNDGHFAG

-92 ADFFLMRVRSDG
+92 ADYFLMRVRPDG

-124 KTSDGGFVLVGY
+124 KTSDGGYVLVGY

-147 GEFHDYYLL
+147 GGFHDYYIL

-178 QSIIETREGDLMVT
+178 QNIIETREGDLMVT
-192 GFFDVSASEGQGNED
+192 GFFDVSASGGQGNDD
-207 RSNSGS
+207 RENSGT

-242 DRSYNVVQAN
+242 DRSYNVMQTN
-252 DGGFLLIGS
+252 DGGFVLIGS

-282 LSAQGSLQWTRSF
+282 LSAEGDLEWTRSF

-304 DIALT
+304 DIATTLD
-309 SEGNYMIVGDAR
+309 GNFLIVGDAR
-321 SSDLDV
+321 SNDQDV
-327 DVNFGNADVWL
+327 STNFGNADIWL
-338 IEIDP
+338 VEIDP
-343 QGNLLWQKSLGG
+343 QGNLIWEKS
-355 SMFDSAKGILRMNE
+355 FNRIIAK
-369 NLYAITGSSRSNDG
+369 
-383 DVSVNNGENDA
+383 
-394 WTLVVN
+394 
-400 PAGEIQFERAIGGS
+400 Q
-414 SLDFSQDVAQG
+414 
-425 VDGALLVVGNTEN
+425 
-438 SDGDIIQNFGFKDIL
+438 
-453 IYKID
+453 

>member
-1 MKLMKLFHSTT
+1 MKLFQTSSLFSYLI
-12 MIPYFILGLLVFG
+12 MGLMVVG

-30 GPPIITDPPAEFNG
+30 EIPIITDPPAEFNG
-44 TLAWVES
+44 TLAWVET

-61 AVVATDDGAF
+61 SVVATGDGAY
-71 MVLGSTYSNDGHFAG
+71 MVVGSTYSNDGHFAG

-92 ADFFLMRVRSDG
+92 ADYFLMRVRPDG

-124 KTSDGGFVLVGY
+124 KTSDGGYVLVGY

-147 GEFHDYYLL
+147 GGFHDYYIL
-156 KVDTQGNEIW
+156 KVDGQGNEIW

-178 QSIIETREGDLMVT
+178 QDIIETREGDLMVT
-192 GFFDVSASEGQGNED
+192 GFFDVSASGGQGNDD
-207 RSNSGS
+207 RENAGT

-242 DRSYNVVQAN
+242 DRSYNVMQTN
-252 DGGFLLIGS
+252 DGGFVLIGA

-282 LSAQGSLQWTRSF
+282 LSVEGDLEWTRSF

-304 DIALT
+304 DIATTLD
-309 SEGNYMIVGDAR
+309 GNFLIVGDAR
-321 SSDLDV
+321 SNDQDV
-327 DVNFGNADVWL
+327 STNYGNADIWL
-338 IEIDP
+338 VAIDP
-343 QGNLLWQKSLGG
+343 QGNLIWEKSLGG
-355 SMFDSAKGILRMNE
+355 SMFDSAKDLLPMND
-369 NLYAITGSSRSNDG
+369 NLYCVTGSSRSNDV
-383 DVSVNNGENDA
+383 DVTTNNGENDA
-394 WTLVVN
+394 WTVVVD
-400 PAGEIQFERAIGGS
+400 AQGTIIFEVAIGGS
-414 SLDFSQDVAQG
+414 YLDFSEGAAQG
-425 VDGALLVVGNTEN
+425 VDGALLIVGNTES
-438 SDGDIIQNFGFKDIL
+438 SDGDVIQNLGYKDIL

>member
-1 MKLMKLFHSTT
+1 MKLFQTSSLFSYLI
-12 MIPYFILGLLVFG
+12 MGLMVVG

-30 GPPIITDPPAEFNG
+30 ETPIITDPPAEFNG
-44 TLAWVES
+44 TLAWVET

-61 AVVATDDGAF
+61 AVVTTEDGAY
-71 MVLGSTYSNDGHFAG
+71 MVVGSTYSNDGHFAG

-92 ADFFLMRVRSDG
+92 ADYFLMRVRPDG

-124 KTSDGGFVLVGY
+124 KTSDGGYVLVGY

-147 GEFHDYYLL
+147 GGFHDYYIL

-178 QSIIETREGDLMVT
+178 QNIIETREGDLMVT
-192 GFFDVSASEGQGNED
+192 GFFDVSASGGQGNDD
-207 RSNSGS
+207 RENAGT

-242 DRSYNVVQAN
+242 DRSYNVMQTN
-252 DGGFLLIGS
+252 DGGFVLIGS

-282 LSAQGSLQWTRSF
+282 LSAEGDLEWTRSF

-304 DIALT
+304 DIATTLD
-309 SEGNYMIVGDAR
+309 GNFLIVGDAR
-321 SSDLDV
+321 SNDQDV
-327 DVNFGNADVWL
+327 STNYGNADIWL
-338 IEIDP
+338 VAIDP
-343 QGNLLWQKSLGG
+343 QGNLIWEKSLGG
-355 SMFDSAKGILRMNE
+355 SMFDSAKDLLPMND
-369 NLYAITGSSRSNDG
+369 NLYCVTGSSRSNDV
-383 DVSVNNGENDA
+383 DVTTNNGENDA
-394 WTLVVN
+394 WTVVVD
-400 PAGEIQFERAIGGS
+400 AQGTIIFEGAIGGS
-414 SLDFSQDVAQG
+414 SLDFSEGAAQG
-425 VDGALLVVGNTEN
+425 VDGALLIVGNTE
-438 SDGDIIQNFGFKDIL
+438 SSEGDVIQNLGYKDIL

>member
-1 MKLMKLFHSTT
+1 MKLFHSTT

-30 GPPIITDPPAEFNG
+30 GPPITTDPPAEFNG

-147 GEFHDYYLL
+147 GGFHDYYLL

-282 LSAQGSLQWTRSF
+282 LNAQGALQWTRSF

-425 VDGALLVVGNTEN
+425 VDGALLVVGNTES

>member
-1 MKLMKLFHSTT
+1 MKLFQTSSLFSYLI
-12 MIPYFILGLLVFG
+12 MGLMVVG

-30 GPPIITDPPAEFNG
+30 EIPIIIDPPAEFNG
-44 TLAWVES
+44 TLAWVET

-61 AVVATDDGAF
+61 SVVATGDGAY
-71 MVLGSTYSNDGHFAG
+71 MVVGSTYSNDGHFAG

-92 ADFFLMRVRSDG
+92 ADYFLMRVRPDG

-124 KTSDGGFVLVGY
+124 KTSDGGYVLVGY

-147 GEFHDYYLL
+147 GGFHDYYIL
-156 KVDTQGNEIW
+156 KVDGQGNEIW

-178 QSIIETREGDLMVT
+178 QDIIETREGDLMVT
-192 GFFDVSASEGQGNED
+192 GFFDVSASGGQGNDD
-207 RSNSGS
+207 RENAGT

-242 DRSYNVVQAN
+242 DRSYNVMQTN
-252 DGGFLLIGS
+252 DGGFVLIGA

-282 LSAQGSLQWTRSF
+282 LSVEGDLEWTRSF

-304 DIALT
+304 DITTTLD
-309 SEGNYMIVGDAR
+309 GNFLIVGDAR
-321 SSDLDV
+321 SNDQDV
-327 DVNFGNADVWL
+327 STNYGNADIWL
-338 IEIDP
+338 VAIDA
-343 QGNLLWQKSLGG
+343 QGNLIWEKSLGG
-355 SMFDSAKGILRMNE
+355 SMFDSAKDLLPMNN
-369 NLYAITGSSRSNDG
+369 NLYCVTGSSRSNDV
-383 DVSVNNGENDA
+383 DVTTNNGENDA
-394 WTLVVN
+394 WTVVVD
-400 PAGEIQFERAIGGS
+400 AQGTIIFEVAIGGS
-414 SLDFSQDVAQG
+414 SLDFSESAAQG
-425 VDGALLVVGNTEN
+425 VDGALLIVGNTESN
-438 SDGDIIQNFGFKDIL
+438 DGYIIQNLGYKDIL

>member
-1 MKLMKLFHSTT
+1 MKLFQTSSLFSYLI
-12 MIPYFILGLLVFG
+12 MGLMVVG

-30 GPPIITDPPAEFNG
+30 ETPIITDPPAEFNG
-44 TLAWVES
+44 TLAWVET

-61 AVVATDDGAF
+61 AVVTTEDGAY
-71 MVLGSTYSNDGHFAG
+71 MVVGSTYSNDGHFAG

-92 ADFFLMRVRSDG
+92 ADYFLMRVRPDG

-124 KTSDGGFVLVGY
+124 KTSDGGYVLVGY

-147 GEFHDYYLL
+147 GGFHDYYIL
-156 KVDTQGNEIW
+156 KVDAQGNEIW

-178 QSIIETREGDLMVT
+178 QNIIETREGDLMVT
-192 GFFDVSASEGQGNED
+192 GFFDVSASGGQGNDD
-207 RSNSGS
+207 RENAGT

-242 DRSYNVVQAN
+242 DRSYNVMQTN
-252 DGGFLLIGS
+252 DGGFVLIGS
-261 SESDDFDITDSKGSY
+261 SESDDFDITDGKGSY

-282 LSAQGSLQWTRSF
+282 LSAEGDLEWTRSF

-304 DIALT
+304 DIATTLD
-309 SEGNYMIVGDAR
+309 GNFLIVGDAR
-321 SSDLDV
+321 SNDQDV
-327 DVNFGNADVWL
+327 STNYGNADIWL
-338 IEIDP
+338 VAIDP
-343 QGNLLWQKSLGG
+343 QGNLIWEKSLGG
-355 SMFDSAKGILRMNE
+355 SMFDSAKDLLPMND
-369 NLYAITGSSRSNDG
+369 NLYCVTGSSRSNDV
-383 DVSVNNGENDA
+383 DVTTNNGENDA
-394 WTLVVN
+394 WTVVVD
-400 PAGEIQFERAIGGS
+400 AQGTIIFEGAIGGS
-414 SLDFSQDVAQG
+414 SLDFSEGAAQG
-425 VDGALLVVGNTEN
+425 VDGALLIVGNTES
-438 SDGDIIQNFGFKDIL
+438 SDGDIIQNLGYKDIL

>member
-1 MKLMKLFHSTT
+1 MKLFQTSSLFSYLI
-12 MIPYFILGLLVFG
+12 MGLMVVG

-30 GPPIITDPPAEFNG
+30 ETPIITDPPAEFNG
-44 TLAWVES
+44 TLAWVET

-61 AVVATDDGAF
+61 AVVTTEDGAY
-71 MVLGSTYSNDGHFAG
+71 MVVGSTYSNDGHFAG

-92 ADFFLMRVRSDG
+92 ADYFLMRVRPDG

-124 KTSDGGFVLVGY
+124 KTSDGGYVLVGY

-147 GEFHDYYLL
+147 GGFHDYYIL
-156 KVDTQGNEIW
+156 KVDAQGNEIW

-178 QSIIETREGDLMVT
+178 QNIIETREGDLMVT
-192 GFFDVSASEGQGNED
+192 GFFDVSASGGQGNDD
-207 RSNSGS
+207 RENSGT

-242 DRSYNVVQAN
+242 DRSYNVMQTN
-252 DGGFLLIGS
+252 DGGFVLIGS

-282 LSAQGSLQWTRSF
+282 LSAEGDLEWTRSF

-304 DIALT
+304 DIATTLD
-309 SEGNYMIVGDAR
+309 GNFLIVGDAR
-321 SSDLDV
+321 SNDQDV
-327 DVNFGNADVWL
+327 STNYGNADIWL
-338 IEIDP
+338 VEIDP
-343 QGNLLWQKSLGG
+343 QGNLIWEKSLGG
-355 SMFDSAKGILRMNE
+355 SMFDSAKDLLPMND
-369 NLYAITGSSRSNDG
+369 NLYCVTGSSRSNDV
-383 DVSVNNGENDA
+383 DVTTNNGENDA
-394 WTLVVN
+394 WTVVVD
-400 PAGEIQFERAIGGS
+400 AQGTIIFEMAIGGS
-414 SLDFSQDVAQG
+414 SLDFSEGAAQG
-425 VDGALLVVGNTEN
+425 TDGALLIVGNTES
-438 SDGDIIQNFGFKDIL
+438 SDGDVIQNLGYKDIL